1 MKKQILAPR
10 KDRRLAAKKSGVEFS
25 PVYNESASLKT
36 VHSLVKDE
44 KGRLVH
50 SVEVV
55 ANV

>member
-10 KDRRLAAKKSGVEFS
+10 KDRRLAARKSGVEFT
-25 PVYNESASLKT
+25 PVYNGPTLKA
-36 VHSLVKDE
+36 VHFLGEDE